1 MPLYFQRP
9 ENALKRANEFIDVG
23 KKQRALDALY
33 DVIKSRKHRTWQ
45 KIHEP
50 IMSKYLEL
58 CVELK
63 KSHLAKEGLF
73 QYRNICQQV
82 NIKSLEDVVRGYLK
96 LADEKT
102 EAAREESQQAVV
114 DIDDLDQVQ
123 TPENLLLSAVSSEDT
138 QDRTDRVVLTPWVKF
153 LWESYRQCL
162 ELLRNNSRVERLY
175 HDIAQQ
181 AFRFCLNYNRKTEF
195 RKLCDNLRAH
205 LGHIHKHQ
213 NQQTSINLNNP
224 DSQGMHLETRLVQL
238 DSAIQMEL
246 WQEAYKAIE
255 DIHGLMTL
263 SKKAPNP
270 RLMANYYQKLA
281 LVFWKSSNYL
291 FHAAALFRLFYLSR
305 EQKKNITSEEILKMA
320 SRVVLATLA
329 ISMPPNR
336 TEIDRLVETDENVI
350 DKNHR
355 LLSTLLGL
363 PNPPSRA
370 LLIKDLVRFGIIQS
384 APIQLQDLYRWLETE
399 FHPLKLCS
407 RVQQS
412 FDFLNKWEE
421 FPELRQYIPSIQDIT
436 VVRLVKEISQ
446 VYQTIKFT
454 RLLEL
459 APFVQPFTLEY
470 LIVEVSRR
478 NDLQVRIDHRKECF
492 HFGSELNVSQREEII
507 EGPHLQSMP
516 SEQMRNQLVYI
527 HSVLN
532 KAVNYIQPDKM
543 KLERKE
549 LCKEIVKAYTLTSS
563 KDHMRILNRQQI
575 IEERKE
581 MLENLNYQKEAEE
594 RKLLEDKQQKLREAE
609 KERMARE
616 TEERTKQRLL
626 REQTELKRK
635 VVMEKIEQLKKT
647 EIGSRIFE
655 GMDEEELEKL
665 DPDDLLNKQVE
676 QLDRERK
683 ELQSKLRKQ
692 ERKVDHLE
700 RAKRIEEI
708 PLLQKEYE
716 EYQIKDREF
725 WEQHEKERIKAIKE
739 ERALA
744 VQYRDRL
751 MRLKDDRDKFL
762 ERLKKARASVYQE
775 KMAEFKKIL
784 DEERKKRLAER
795 KQKRKEERRAEWLKE
810 QEEKK
815 QREIDE
821 QLKRERE
828 EALAKLEEIEAKKR
842 AKEREIDER
851 LRREEAAIAAAL
863 ERKREDEKSLS
874 RGKDL
879 EKPAPQKSFPNWR
892 ERELE
897 KKQSWGPREDKHE
910 KEKDADKDDE
920 SWDWRKRND
929 ESRKLDDRDRMDEW
943 KRRDK
948 DSWRRDDIRPTSY
961 QRAPF
966 DGERDWRSV
975 RSDDRDRR
983 DPDRSDWRSG
993 PDKFSSRNKDGER
1006 DSRRYGDR
1014 DRIEAN
1020 LGSKDRISSIKD
1032 RDRQDTTDNRSDYTE
1047 KDRDRYGKRPDNS
1060 LDRRGRFGK
1069 DDTDG
1074 RDYNKGDDDRRDRY
1088 GDDRGDRPFRSERS
1102 SGGRFRDLGDRRG
1115 DDRNDW
1121 RSRRDDIPDSGT
1133 SWRDRD
1139 SRTLK
1144 DEDRS
1149 DKKGPR
1155 EDGFKRDR
1163 ASNLDDDGFVRVRR

>member
-1 MPLYFQRP
+1 MPQYFQRP

-23 KKQRALDALY
+23 KKQRALDALC

-50 IMSKYLEL
+50 IMSKYLGL

-63 KSHLAKEGLF
+63 KSHVAKEGLF

-82 NIKSLEDVVRGYLK
+82 NIKSLEDVVRGYLA
-96 LADEKT
+96 LAEEKT
-102 EAAREESQQAVV
+102 ESAREESQQVVV

-153 LWESYRQCL
+153 LWESYRHCL

-181 AFRFCLNYNRKTEF
+181 AFRFCLKYNRKTEF

-213 NQQTSINLNNP
+213 NQQTSVNLNNP
-224 DSQGMHLETRLVQL
+224 ESQAMHLETRLVQL

-255 DIHGLMTL
+255 DIHGLMSL

-281 LVFWKSSNYL
+281 LVFWKSNNYL

-305 EQKKNITSEEILKMA
+305 EQKKNITADEILKMA

-329 ISMPPNR
+329 VPMPPIR
-336 TEIDRLVETDENVI
+336 SDIDRLVETDENVI

-363 PNPPSRA
+363 PNPPTRA

-384 APIQLQDLYRWLETE
+384 APSQLQDLYRWLETE

-412 FDFLNKWEE
+412 FELLIKWEE
-421 FPELRQYIPSIQDIT
+421 FPELRQYIPSIQEIT
-436 VVRLVKEISQ
+436 VVRLVKEVSQ
-446 VYQTIKFT
+446 VYQTIKFS

-459 APFVQPFTLEY
+459 APFVKPFDLEY
-470 LIVEVSRR
+470 LVVEIARR

-507 EGPHLQSMP
+507 EGPQLQSMP

-532 KAVNYIQPDKM
+532 KAVNYLLPDKK

-549 LCKEIVKAYTLTSS
+549 LSKEIVKAYMHTSS

-581 MLENLNYQKEAEE
+581 MLENLNYQKEVEE
-594 RKLLEDKQQKLREAE
+594 RKLLEDKHQKLREAE

-626 REQTELKRK
+626 REQSEMKRK

-647 EIGSRIFE
+647 EIGSKIFD

-665 DPDDLLNKQVE
+665 DPDDLLHKHVE

-683 ELQSKLRKQ
+683 ELQAKLRKQ

-700 RAKRIEEI
+700 RAKRIEEV
-708 PLLQKEYE
+708 PLLLAEYDE
-716 EYQIKDREF
+716 HKAKDKDF
-725 WEQHEKERIKAIKE
+725 WEQHEKERITTIIE

-762 ERLKKARASVYQE
+762 DRLKKARASVYQE
-775 KMAEFKKIL
+775 KLAEFEKVL
-784 DEERKKRLAER
+784 TEERKKRLEER
-795 KQKRKEERRAEWLKE
+795 KQKRKEERRLERIKL

-815 QREIDE
+815 QQMIAEAM
-821 QLKRERE
+821 KRERE
-828 EALAKLEEIEAKKR
+828 EALAKLEEMEAKKR
-842 AKEREIDER
+842 AKEKEIEER
-851 LRREEAAIAAAL
+851 L
-863 ERKREDEKSLS
+863 KREKLE
-874 RGKDL
+874 L
-879 EKPAPQKSFPNWR
+879 EKKQEEERTALRNKEKPLETTRPASNWR
-892 ERELE
+892 EREQL
-897 KKQSWGPREDKHE
+897 KKESWGPR
-910 KEKDADKDDE
+910 
-920 SWDWRKRND
+920 
-929 ESRKLDDRDRMDEW
+929 DDRTN
-943 KRRDK
+943 
-948 DSWRRDDIRPTSY
+948 RDDRSSREDRPLRDDRSS
-961 QRAPF
+961 REKSGA
-966 DGERDWRSV
+966 DNEARDWRSRAEGAASTTEDRDWKKPKEDTWRRDEKPATYQRPAFRDDL
-975 RSDDRDRR
+975 RSDSSRDRR
-983 DPDRSDWRSG
+983 DREETTNWRSAAPAARREGDREVKRYPESQRDKDRSDG
-993 PDKFSSRNKDGER
+993 
-1006 DSRRYGDR
+1006 R
-1014 DRIEAN
+1014 DRG
-1020 LGSKDRISSIKD
+1020 LGGSNFS
-1032 RDRQDTTDNRSDYTE
+1032 
-1047 KDRDRYGKRPDNS
+1047 
-1060 LDRRGRFGK
+1060 
-1069 DDTDG
+1069 
-1074 RDYNKGDDDRRDRY
+1074 
-1088 GDDRGDRPFRSERS
+1088 
-1102 SGGRFRDLGDRRG
+1102 
-1115 DDRNDW
+1115 
-1121 RSRRDDIPDSGT
+1121 
-1133 SWRDRD
+1133 RDRD
-1139 SRTLK
+1139 SYRRDDTSDRRGEK
-1144 DEDRS
+1144 RDGFGSRNEGSGGYRSRNDGPGGYSSRGDGFGSRNEGGSDKAPEGGSWRSGGGGTSAGGSWRSGGGGRENEDRS
-1149 DKKGPR
+1149 DRKPAPRGDFNRSRDKPR
-1155 EDGFKRDR
+1155 EP
-1163 ASNLDDDGFVRVRR
+1163 DDDGFVPVRR